1 MTRLLSYFLLVL
13 IAIAALLLGLR
24 LEQQNNEIEHWI
36 DSQLITKL
44 TELNAGST
52 QISLDSLH
60 IPAQQLTVWRGD
72 QLIADYQHADHQFDR
87 QLILDRAPYR
97 IEAFIKTNYQA
108 VTWDWILWFSCW
120 LLLVVPTYLL
130 IQRFNA
136 FIGQLKQNFDQKI
149 SADLPTFANEII
161 SQQQQQREALELAA
175 HKEHALLD
183 EHADLKDQYQ
193 LQHSTIHQITQA
205 SQSAHKELHWLK
217 GLLQQLNHRG
227 LLTGLGFEIELL
239 KRFLHSPTQAKLQP
253 YPSVAEW
260 YAQTFRKPLAS
271 ILPGTRV
278 ILDEDPTALQYKIAL
293 DQHECT
299 LAIECILREL
309 KPLIQNSEIELGYRL
324 VTQPTSAIELSFKY
338 QGFEFSTRFQKILR
352 SEATQE
358 PSLQDLPVHV
368 LQLLIQQRGYRWQLD
383 SVTGV
388 GGKLC
393 LTIPATVERVNQGK
407 KYQTLCLLDALECRA
422 KLYRNSLQTVAEQII
437 WARHIDDLHAELKLR
452 LVDKVLALFDEAPE
466 AEVCK
471 QLEDV
476 AQRYS
481 VQACAESLYKAPE
494 DSKVHWS
501 AGPLFTAD
509 LLKANESMEL
519 GRQQLLVVD
528 DNPVNMN
535 YVETMMASMG
545 VKVDKAFTG
554 EEALHKAR
562 HNIYHVMLMDIQLPD
577 ISGIEVTR
585 QVRQMRHHQMTNI
598 IAFTAHAMPD
608 EVASFRLA
616 GMDDVL
622 IKPMD
627 SRKIAHLVHRLN
639 LSPEIQ

>member
-13 IAIAALLLGLR
+13 IAIAALLSAIR
-24 LEQQNNEIEHWI
+24 FEQQKNAIEEWV

-44 TELNAGST
+44 NGFTTGSP
-52 QISLDSLH
+52 QISLEDLY
-60 IPAQQLTVWRGD
+60 IPAQQITVWRGD
-72 QLIADYQHADHQFDR
+72 QLIAEYQHDDHQFDR
-87 QLILDRAPYR
+87 QLIFERTPFR
-97 IEAFIKTNYQA
+97 IEAFINTNYQA
-108 VTWDWILWFSCW
+108 LVLDWIIWFSCW
-120 LLLVVPTYLL
+120 LLLVFPSWLL
-130 IQRFNA
+130 VQRFNV
-136 FIGQLKQNFDQKI
+136 FMKQLKPHMNGVA
-149 SADLPTFANEII
+149 SNDLPRIATEII
-161 SQQQQQREALELAA
+161 RQQNQQQEALELASF
-175 HKEHALLD
+175 KEQELR
-183 EHADLKDQYQ
+183 EQYVSLTEQ
-193 LQHSTIHQITQA
+193 NQIQHSTIQQLTLA
-205 SQSAHKELHWLK
+205 SQSVHTELHWLK
-217 GLLQQLNHRG
+217 TLLQQLNTRG
-227 LLTGLGFEIELL
+227 LLTGLGFEIELI
-239 KRFLHSPTQAKLQP
+239 KRFLHSSHQAKLQQ
-253 YPSVAEW
+253 YSSIAEW
-260 YAQTFRKPLAS
+260 FSQTFRKPLLT
-271 ILPGTRV
+271 ILPGARV
-278 ILDEDPTALQYKIAL
+278 ILDEDPASLQYKLAI
-293 DQHECT
+293 DQQECV

-338 QGFEFSTRFQKILR
+338 QGFEFPLRFQKILR
-352 SEATQE
+352 HEVSQE
-358 PSLQDLPVHV
+358 PSLQDLPAHV
-368 LQLLIQQRGYRWQLD
+368 LQLQMQQRGYLWQLS

-393 LTIPATVERVNQGK
+393 LTIPATVERVNQSK

-422 KLYRNSLQTVAEQII
+422 KLYRKSLQTAAEQII
-437 WARHIDDLHAELKLR
+437 WARHIDDLHSELKLR
-452 LVDKVLALFDEAPE
+452 LVDKVLALFDEPPE
-466 AEVCK
+466 LDVCK

-476 AQRYS
+476 AQRFS
-481 VQACAESLYKAPE
+481 VQACVESIYKAPA
-494 DSKVHWS
+494 DSKIQWLT
-501 AGPLFTAD
+501 GPLFTAD
-509 LLKANESMEL
+509 LLQATESIEL

-554 EEALHKAR
+554 EEALQKAR
-562 HNIYHVMLMDIQLPD
+562 NNIYHVILMDIQLPD

-585 QVRQMRHHQMTNI
+585 VVRQMRHHQMTNI

-639 LSPEIQ
+639 LTPEIQ